1 MRSLGECM
9 KFYDEKMANTESGLV
24 KQGASAVLIYGVPE
38 APLAQPRAVLGGHFI
53 SALVG
58 LIILAIFRASGHAN
72 SDDDGIQSGL
82 SWLAASL
89 ATSIAIV
96 CMMAT
101 KTTHPPAGATAL
113 LPILDPAIYR
123 LNWYLL
129 PVVLLSSTL
138 MVVVG
143 LITNN
148 VHKRYPV
155 FWWEPNKPP
164 KQEQPQKDFS
174 DSSASQSASPA

>member
-1 MRSLGECM
+1 M
-9 KFYDEKMANTESGLV
+9 
-24 KQGASAVLIYGVPE
+24 
-38 APLAQPRAVLGGHFI
+38 AQPRAVIGGHFI

-58 LIILAIFRASGHAN
+58 LIMLAIFQAGGHAN
-72 SDDDGIQSGL
+72 ENNDGIESGL

-96 CMMAT
+96 CMMVT

-113 LPILDPAIYR
+113 LPIVDPKIYK
-123 LNWYLL
+123 LGWYLL
-129 PVVLLSSTL
+129 PVVLLSSIL

-148 VHKRYPV
+148 IQKRYPS
-155 FWWEPNKPP
+155 FWWEPAKPP
-164 KQEQPQKDFS
+164 QQAKDETATPPTS
-174 DSSASQSASPA
+174 IPKTEA

>member
-1 MRSLGECM
+1 M
-9 KFYDEKMANTESGLV
+9 
-24 KQGASAVLIYGVPE
+24 PE
-38 APLAQPRAVLGGHFI
+38 VPLAQPRAVIGGHFI

-58 LIILAIFRASGHAN
+58 LIILAIFQAGGRANENG
-72 SDDDGIQSGL
+72 DGIESSL

-96 CMMAT
+96 CMMVT

-113 LPILDPAIYR
+113 IPIIDPKIYK
-123 LNWYLL
+123 LGWYFL
-129 PVVLLSSTL
+129 PVVLLSSVL

-148 VHKRYPV
+148 IQKRYPS
-155 FWWEPNKPP
+155 FWWEPAKPP
-164 KQEQPQKDFS
+164 QQAQNG
-174 DSSASQSASPA
+174 SATLPTTMPKTVE

>member
-1 MRSLGECM
+1 
-9 KFYDEKMANTESGLV
+9 MAKYETIV
-24 KQGASAVLIYGVPE
+24 QGASAVLIYGVPE
-38 APLAQPRAVLGGHFI
+38 APLAQPRAVIGGHFI

-58 LIILAIFRASGHAN
+58 LIILTIFRAGGCAN
-72 SDDDGIQSGL
+72 ENDDGIESSL

-113 LPILDPAIYR
+113 IPIIDAKIYK
-123 LNWYLL
+123 LSWYFL

-143 LITNN
+143 LLIMNIQ
-148 VHKRYPV
+148 KRYPT
-155 FWWEPNKPP
+155 FWWEPAKPTQPP
-164 KQEQPQKDFS
+164 KEQPSKES
-174 DSSASQSASPA
+174 V